1 MRKISNVLLVF
12 TLIMCI
18 IVIPLGISNVCLAYQ
33 LGLIFEMFSSLFM
46 LALFIAFTGYEL
58 REFMMEVYYDEL
70 ETTEQAAISDDV
82 PPGSEV

>member
-1 MRKISNVLLVF
+1 MRKISNVLLIF
-12 TLIMCI
+12 TLIMCV

-58 REFMMEVYYDEL
+58 REFMMMVYCDEL
-70 ETTEQAAISDDV
+70 ETTEQATISDDV